1 MAFYLALAV
10 MALAVFATRIFGAL
24 LMSRVPTG
32 PKVERFLEGLSV
44 SVIAAMVASLL
55 IEADSRIIV
64 ATLIA
69 TVVMAFTRSMNWA
82 MLTGILTA
90 AIYPLLLDFF
100 ASGIG

>member
-1 MAFYLALAV
+1 MAV
-10 MALAVFATRIFGAL
+10 AVFATRISGAL

-55 IEADSRIIV
+55 LEADSR
-64 ATLIA
+64 LIA
-69 TVVMAFTRSMNWA
+69 AAGIAVAVMALTRSMNWA

-90 AIYPLLLDFF
+90 AMYPFLLNFL
-100 ASGIG
+100 AIGGG